1 MKSAERNEMK
11 MHKFF
16 AWAAA
21 ICFLLAIIT
30 GYKRK

>member
-1 MKSAERNEMK
+1 MK